1 MIKWFAM
8 MKAASDG
15 LMLDDSNGTRD
26 HHDLWY
32 SNDSLVA
39 RRSSRFRIPDGAKL
53 DAGGTSPAWHLAA
66 TMSGTL
72 MLGLL
77 AGLLVFLA
85 GAFCWRR
92 GWLGGGDVKLLA
104 ATAVLVSPSL
114 VVNLLLDVALAGGA
128 RAMIYLAMARL
139 VAPPY
144 TTSRPSGMLR
154 RIRRAELYRIYRRGP
169 LPYASAIA
177 AGTLF
182 VLFKG

>member
-1 MIKWFAM
+1 MSLEANIAM
-8 MKAASDG
+8 EFTIITICGIATTILLLAG
-15 LMLDDSNGTRD
+15 V
-26 HHDLWY
+26 HDL
-32 SNDSLVA
+32 A
-39 RRSSRFRIPDGAKL
+39 FRTVPNWMPVVLLLPGIL
-53 DAGGTSPAWHLAA
+53 LRL
-66 TMSGTL
+66 MSGTL

-85 GAFCWRR
+85 AAFCWRR

-114 VVNLLLDVALAGGA
+114 VGNLLLDVALAGGVL
-128 RAMIYLAMARL
+128 AMIYLAMARL
-139 VAPPY
+139 VAPP
-144 TTSRPSGMLR
+144 SSIPRPPGMLQ
-154 RIRRAELYRIYRRGP
+154 RIRRAELYRVRRGGP

>member
-1 MIKWFAM
+1 M

-15 LMLDDSNGTRD
+15 LMWTTAMELAIITICGIATTTLLLAGV
-26 HHDLWY
+26 HDL
-32 SNDSLVA
+32 A
-39 RRSSRFRIPDGAKL
+39 FRTVPNWMPVVLLLPGIL
-53 DAGGTSPAWHLAA
+53 LRLNT
-66 TMSGTL
+66 GTL

-85 GAFCWRR
+85 GAFCWRN

-104 ATAVLVSPSL
+104 ATAVLVPPSL

-128 RAMIYLAMARL
+128 LAMIYLAMARL
-139 VAPPY
+139 VAPPSG
-144 TTSRPSGMLR
+144 TPRPPGMLR
-154 RIRRAELYRIYRRGP
+154 RIRRVELYRVRRRRP

-177 AGTLF
+177 AGALF

>member
-1 MIKWFAM
+1 MELVVITTCGIATTTLLL
-8 MKAASDG
+8 AG
-15 LMLDDSNGTRD
+15 V
-26 HHDLWY
+26 HDL
-32 SNDSLVA
+32 A
-39 RRSSRFRIPDGAKL
+39 FRTVPNWMPVVLLLPGIFL
-53 DAGGTSPAWHLAA
+53 RL
-66 TMSGTL
+66 MSGTL

-104 ATAVLVSPSL
+104 ATAVLVPPSL

-128 RAMIYLAMARL
+128 LAMIYLAMTRL
-139 VAPPY
+139 VAPPHI
-144 TTSRPSGMLR
+144 TPRPPGMLR
-154 RIRRAELYRIYRRGP
+154 RIRRTELYRVRRRGP

-182 VLFKG
+182 ILFKG

>member
-1 MIKWFAM
+1 MELAVITIRGVAM
-8 MKAASDG
+8 TALLLAG
-15 LMLDDSNGTRD
+15 A
-26 HHDLWY
+26 HD
-32 SNDSLVA
+32 VA
-39 RRSSRFRIPDGAKL
+39 FRTVPNWM
-53 DAGGTSPAWHLAA
+53 PALLLLPGILLRLN
-66 TMSGTL
+66 SGTL

-104 ATAVLVSPSL
+104 ATAVLVPPPL
-114 VVNLLLDVALAGGA
+114 VVNLLLDVALAGGVLA
-128 RAMIYLAMARL
+128 IIYLATSCL
-139 VAPPY
+139 VR
-144 TTSRPSGMLR
+144 RPSTTPRPPGMLR
-154 RIRRAELYRIYRRGP
+154 RICRAELYRVRRRGP

>member
-1 MIKWFAM
+1 MELAIITTCGIATTVLLLAGVHDFA
-8 MKAASDG
+8 
-15 LMLDDSNGTRD
+15 
-26 HHDLWY
+26 
-32 SNDSLVA
+32 
-39 RRSSRFRIPDGAKL
+39 FRTVPNWMPVVLLLPGIL
-53 DAGGTSPAWHLAA
+53 LRL
-66 TMSGTL
+66 MSGTL

-128 RAMIYLAMARL
+128 LAMIYLAMARL